1 VNFRAWMIGL
11 MLLGG
16 CSAVCQP
23 PQPVSPD
30 AHAKFESALQRFGI
44 DHDRVA
50 LRKECTQTISADPT
64 YALPIFY
71 LGVLDEADEK
81 WLLAQRHFNQFLSIE
96 KDSELSNKGR
106 QELKKLPLLIKED
119 STPLGKLDRQY
130 RQRLGY
136 ADLLQRRGF
145 SKEAFLEAAEA
156 VKLRPERWEAYA
168 VASSIML
175 SQKLLAQASHFL
187 ELARSHLPPDST
199 GKLSV
204 LEEQIK
210 QQSSAAGK

>member
-1 VNFRAWMIGL
+1 MNYCTWMIGL
-11 MLLGG
+11 LVLGG

-23 PQPVSPD
+23 PQPISRG
-30 AHAKFESALQRFGI
+30 ARAKFDSALQRFGA

-50 LRKECTQTISADPT
+50 LRKECAQALAADST

-81 WLLAQRHFNQFLSIE
+81 WLLGQRHFNQFLTIE
-96 KDSELSNKGR
+96 KDSELSNQAR

-119 STPLGKLDRQY
+119 STPFGKRDRQY

-156 VKLRPERWEAYA
+156 ARLLPERWEAYA
-168 VASSIML
+168 VASGIML
-175 SQKLLAQASHFL
+175 SQKQLPQAKHFL
-187 ELARSHLPPDST
+187 ELARTHVPPDST

-204 LEEQIK
+204 LEDQIK
-210 QQSSAAGK
+210 QQSEAPEK

>member
-1 VNFRAWMIGL
+1 MIGL
-11 MLLGG
+11 LVLGG
-16 CSAVCQP
+16 CSAACQP
-23 PQPVSPD
+23 PQPIVPG
-30 AHAKFESALQRFGI
+30 ARAKFDSALQRFGV

-50 LRKECTQTISADPT
+50 LRKECAQVLSADST

-81 WLLAQRHFNQFLSIE
+81 WLLAQRHFNQFLTIE
-96 KDSELSNKGR
+96 KNSELSNNAR

-119 STPLGKLDRQY
+119 STPLGKLNRQY

-156 VKLRPERWEAYA
+156 AKLLPERWEAYA

-175 SQKLLAQASHFL
+175 SQKQLPQAKHFL
-187 ELARSHLPPDST
+187 ELASSHIPADST
-199 GKLSV
+199 SKLSI
-204 LEEQIK
+204 LEEQIR
-210 QQSSAAGK
+210 QQSGAAEK

>member
-1 VNFRAWMIGL
+1 MV
-11 MLLGG
+11 LGG
-16 CSAVCQP
+16 CFAVCQS
-23 PQPVSPD
+23 PQPINPG
-30 AHAKFESALQRFGI
+30 ARAKFDSALQRFEA

-50 LRKECTQTISADPT
+50 LRKECAQALSADST

-81 WLLAQRHFNQFLSIE
+81 WLPAQRHFNQFLLIE
-96 KDSELSNKGR
+96 RNSELSDKAR

-119 STPLGKLDRQY
+119 STPSGKLDRQY

-156 VKLRPERWEAYA
+156 AKLLPERWEAYA
-168 VASSIML
+168 VAGSIML
-175 SQKLLAQASHFL
+175 SQKQLAQAKHFL
-187 ELARSHLPPDST
+187 ELARSRIPADST
-199 GKLSV
+199 SKLSI

-210 QQSSAAGK
+210 QQSVAAEK